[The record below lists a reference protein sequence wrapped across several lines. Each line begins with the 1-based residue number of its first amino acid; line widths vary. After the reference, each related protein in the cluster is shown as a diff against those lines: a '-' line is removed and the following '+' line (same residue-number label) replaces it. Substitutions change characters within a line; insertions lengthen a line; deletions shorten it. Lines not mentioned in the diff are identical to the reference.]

1 MGILDWTL
9 SWRRRTFRLQL
20 RTNRYYRYISCCL
33 FSGCVRQ
40 GNIVHLN
47 TLALSTALASVSLV
61 GPDCLLLL
69 FSSSSSS
76 SSSSSREYH
85 YHRCSWWRDSPRP
98 SLPFSSCSCVCSN
111 NKTQRARWRECGQI
125 SLLELSTRYFA
136 SKSKRKHVTP
146 FLSDIKKKTQSFFT
160 FKSAGRHAFARALIS
175 RLSFDRTF
183 RERTDEERRTDR
195 QVKESRLL
203 FYHHSKRRQIEIR
216 EDGGK
221 RESKMRYSQ
230 THSPESQSL
239 ILNNK
244 YTSWS
249 AYFGVDAFL
258 NAVWHNVF
266 SMSVLASLLFLSV
279 TIGAMSLLHQHISTR
294 NTPGQLK
301 TRLHRRRRRRRRTN
315 FSRRSSL

>member
-1 MGILDWTL
+1 MRSDAVLRGQGSLYIFQILRRREVQLFMFRRCGCYFLLVLVLVLVFISSSSSRVVLHDVFVFCKLRESARWGFLDWTL

-111 NKTQRARWRECGQI
+111 NKTQRARWRECGQTTGK
-125 SLLELSTRYFA
+125 SLLELSTRYFV
-136 SKSKRKHVTP
+136 RK
-146 FLSDIKKKTQSFFT
+146 
-160 FKSAGRHAFARALIS
+160 
-175 RLSFDRTF
+175 
-183 RERTDEERRTDR
+183 
-195 QVKESRLL
+195 
-203 FYHHSKRRQIEIR
+203 
-216 EDGGK
+216 K
-221 RESKMRYSQ
+221 REKM
-230 THSPESQSL
+230 
-239 ILNNK
+239 
-244 YTSWS
+244 
-249 AYFGVDAFL
+249 
-258 NAVWHNVF
+258 
-266 SMSVLASLLFLSV
+266 
-279 TIGAMSLLHQHISTR
+279 
-294 NTPGQLK
+294 
-301 TRLHRRRRRRRRTN
+301 
-315 FSRRSSL
+315 